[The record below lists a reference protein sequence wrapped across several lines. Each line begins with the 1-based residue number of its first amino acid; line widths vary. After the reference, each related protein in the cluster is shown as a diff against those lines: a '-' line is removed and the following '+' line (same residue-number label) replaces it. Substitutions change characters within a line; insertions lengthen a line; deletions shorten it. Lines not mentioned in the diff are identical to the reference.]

1 MSALEAE
8 LKEAF
13 ERIEKLEGKPLQDAY
28 NEFKKK
34 FPKVFKQDDNKVHT
48 VPLEGRVKDWGAN
61 MSDPSK

>member
-1 MSALEAE
+1 MLALEAE

-34 FPKVFKQDDNKVHT
+34 FPKVFKQDDDIVHT
-48 VPLEGRVKDWGAN
+48 QYH
-61 MSDPSK
+61 